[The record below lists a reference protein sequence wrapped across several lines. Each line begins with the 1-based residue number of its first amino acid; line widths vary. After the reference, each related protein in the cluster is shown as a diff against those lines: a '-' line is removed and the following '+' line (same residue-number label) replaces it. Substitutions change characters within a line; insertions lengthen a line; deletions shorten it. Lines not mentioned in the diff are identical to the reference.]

1 MPEAAGALGGFGALD
16 WAVVLG
22 ALVAVTLLGHRLA
35 GRQASIRDFF
45 LGGRRLPWYAVA
57 ASIVATEI
65 SAVTLVGLPSVVFRD
80 GGDLT
85 YLQIGLVGSLVARAL
100 IAAYLVPAY
109 YEREIYS
116 PYDYMGERLGGR
128 TRGLTTTLFAL
139 GGVLAQSARVYLIA
153 VVLEVILH
161 RELAWIEGATGLP
174 PLVSAV
180 AAITVVAV
188 LWTWMGGIA
197 TVVWTDAL
205 LFALFL
211 GAVAIALVTVVRGV
225 DGGASEVLAAGEAA
239 GKLRLFDLDPSPRKA
254 YTLWAAL
261 FAQSWAGVGAY
272 GVDQLMAQRLFCCRG
287 VREARRAILASYLG
301 MGITTLVGLT
311 GVALYA
317 WYRQHPLAGEA
328 LALYTEKPDRIFP
341 IFVLEAV
348 PAGFKGLIL
357 AGAFA
362 AAISSLD
369 SILAALSQTVLSAVW
384 LPWRE
389 RRGAPDDPARA
400 LAVSRLLVLGFG
412 ILLGVLAVAAEVAA
426 RHYGSVLD
434 LALAM
439 AGYTQGALL
448 AGFALA
454 FQRRDARVD
463 LAGGLA
469 WSAPLSLTAVLSVAW
484 PQDWALSVVLGA
496 GGFAMGLWCVLRLAR
511 DGVRALGG
519 LAALALATALL
530 AWNHAYGTTLAWPW
544 FVPVGAVYTY
554 VLARVLARRNDPDRS
569 EA

>member
-1 MPEAAGALGGFGALD
+1 MPGADGTLSGFGALD
-16 WAVVLG
+16 WAIVFGTL
-22 ALVAVTLLGHRLA
+22 ALVTVLGHRMA

-45 LGGRRLPWYAVA
+45 LGGRKLPWYAVS

-65 SAVTLVGLPSVVFRD
+65 SAVTLVGLPAVVFRE

-100 IAAYLVPAY
+100 IAVYLVPAY

-116 PYDYMGERLGGR
+116 PYDYMGARLGGGV
-128 TRGLTTTLFAL
+128 RGLTTALFAL

-153 VVLEVILH
+153 VVLEVILA
-161 RELAWIEGATGLP
+161 RELAWIEGATGLT
-174 PLVSAV
+174 PLVTAV
-180 AAITVVAV
+180 LAITAVAV

-211 GAVAIALVTVVRGV
+211 AAVGIGLWTVVRGV
-225 DGGASEVLAAGEAA
+225 DGGAREVLEVGSAA
-239 GKLRLFDLDPSPRKA
+239 GKLRLFDLDPDPRKA

-261 FAQSWAGVGAY
+261 LAQSWAGVGAY

-287 VREARRAILASYLG
+287 VREARRAILASYGG
-301 MGITTLVGLT
+301 MLVTVLVGLT

-317 WYRQHPLAGEA
+317 WYREHPLEGQA

-341 IFVLEAV
+341 IFVLQAV
-348 PAGFKGLIL
+348 PAGLKGLIL

-369 SILAALSQTVLSAVW
+369 SILAALAQTVLSAVW
-384 LPWRE
+384 IPWRA

-400 LAVSRLLVLGFG
+400 MAASRWLVLGFG
-412 ILLGVLAVAAEVAA
+412 VLLGFLAVAAEFAA
-426 RHYGSVLD
+426 AHYGSVLD

-454 FQRRDARVD
+454 FGRRPPGRD
-463 LAGGLA
+463 LASGFLWA
-469 WSAPLSLTAVLSVAW
+469 APLSLTAVLSVAW
-484 PQDWALSVVLGA
+484 PQAWAFWSVVGA
-496 GGFAMGLWCVLRLAR
+496 GGGAALLWCATRLRG
-511 DGVRALGG
+511 DGARALGG
-519 LAALALATALL
+519 LIALLAVTGLL
-530 AWNHAYGTTLAWPW
+530 AWNQARGTTLAWPW
-544 FVPVGAVYTY
+544 FVPVGCVYTY
-554 VLARVLARRNDPDRS
+554 VLARVLARRS
-569 EA
+569 

>member
-1 MPEAAGALGGFGALD
+1 MPEGDGSLGGFGALD
-16 WAVVLG
+16 WGIVFG
-22 ALVAVTLLGHRLA
+22 ALALVTLLGHLLA
-35 GRQASIRDFF
+35 GKQATIRDFF

-65 SAVTLVGLPSVVFRD
+65 SAVTLVGLPSVVFRE

-85 YLQIGLVGSLVARAL
+85 YLQIGLVGSLAARAL
-100 IAAYLVPAY
+100 IAVYLVPAY

-128 TRGLTTTLFAL
+128 VRGLTTALFAL

-153 VVLEVILH
+153 VVLEVILAP
-161 RELAWIEGATGLP
+161 ELARVEDLTGLP
-174 PLVSAV
+174 PLASAV
-180 AAITVVAV
+180 AAITAVAV

-211 GAVAIALVTVVRGV
+211 AAVALGLILAVRGV
-225 DGGASEVLAAGEAA
+225 DGGAREVLEVGAGA
-239 GKLRLFDLDPSPRKA
+239 GKLRLFDLDTDPRKA

-261 FAQSWAGVGAY
+261 LAQSWAGVGAY

-287 VREARRAILASYLG
+287 VGEARKAILWSYAG
-301 MGITTLVGLT
+301 MLVTVLVGLT
-311 GVALYA
+311 GVALFA
-317 WYRQHPLAGEA
+317 WYREHPLEGQA

-341 IFVLEAV
+341 IFVLQAV
-348 PAGFKGLIL
+348 PAGLKGLIL

-369 SILAALSQTVLSAVW
+369 SILAALAQTTLSALW
-384 LPWRE
+384 IPWRA
-389 RRGAPDDPARA
+389 RSGAADVPARA
-400 LAVSRLLVLGFG
+400 IAVSRWLVLGFG
-412 ILLGVLAVAAEVAA
+412 VLLGLLAVGAELAA

-448 AGFALA
+448 AGFVLA
-454 FQRRDARVD
+454 FGRGSPRRD
-463 LAGGLA
+463 LASGFQWA
-469 WSAPLSLTAVLSVAW
+469 APLSMTAVLSVAW
-484 PQDWALSVVLGA
+484 PQAWAFWTVTGVGSVAVL
-496 GGFAMGLWCVLRLAR
+496 LWCATRLRR
-511 DGVRALGG
+511 DRSRALPG
-519 LAALALATALL
+519 LAALLAVTALL
-530 AWNHAYGTTLAWPW
+530 AWNHARGTTLAWPW

-554 VLARVLARRNDPDRS
+554 ALSRLLARRTP
-569 EA
+569 APLP

>member
-1 MPEAAGALGGFGALD
+1 MAEANAALGGFGALD
-16 WAVVLG
+16 WGVVLG
-22 ALVAVTLLGHRLA
+22 ALLAVTLIGHRLA
-35 GRQASIRDFF
+35 GHQATMRDFF

-100 IAAYLVPAY
+100 IAVYLVPAY

-128 TRGLTTTLFAL
+128 TRGLTSTLFAL

-161 RELAWIEGATGLP
+161 RELAWVEAATGLP

-180 AAITVVAV
+180 GAITLVAV

-211 GAVAIALVTVVRGV
+211 GAVGIALAVVVRGV
-225 DGGASEVLAAGEAA
+225 DGGAREVLEVGAEA

-287 VREARRAILASYLG
+287 VRDARRAILASYAG

-317 WYRQHPLAGEA
+317 WYRQHPLTGEA

-369 SILAALSQTVLSAVW
+369 SILAALAQTVMSAVW

-389 RRGAPDDPARA
+389 RRGAPEDPARA
-400 LAVSRLLVLGFG
+400 LRVSRALVLAFG
-412 ILLGVLAVAAEVAA
+412 VLLGLLAVAAEVAA

-454 FQRRDARVD
+454 FGRRDGRRD
-463 LAGGLA
+463 LASGLA
-469 WSAPLSLTAVLSVAW
+469 WSAPLSLSAVLSVAW
-484 PQDWALSVVLGA
+484 PQRWAQAVVLGA
-496 GGFAMGLWCVLRLAR
+496 GALAAALWCATRLRREGA
-511 DGVRALGG
+511 RALGG
-519 LAALALATALL
+519 LVVLALATALL
-530 AWNHAYGTTLAWPW
+530 AANQAWGTTLAWPW

-554 VLARVLARRNDPDRS
+554 ALARLLARRTETERS
-569 EA
+569 AP

>member
-1 MPEAAGALGGFGALD
+1 MAEAGELGRFGALD
-16 WAVVLG
+16 WAIVLG
-22 ALVAVTLLGHRLA
+22 ALLVVTALGHVLS
-35 GRQASIRDFF
+35 GRQATIRDFF

-65 SAVTLVGLPSVVFRD
+65 SAVTLVGLPSVVFRE
-80 GGDLT
+80 GGNLT
-85 YLQIGLVGSLVARAL
+85 YLQIGLFGSLVARAL
-100 IAAYLVPAY
+100 IAIFLVPAY

-128 TRGLTTTLFAL
+128 VRGLTTALFAL

-153 VVLEVILH
+153 VVLEVILAE
-161 RELAWIEGATGLP
+161 ELSWIEGATGLP
-174 PLVSAV
+174 PLVTAV
-180 AAITVVAV
+180 GAITVVAV

-197 TVVWTDAL
+197 TVVWTDAF

-211 GAVAIALVTVVRGV
+211 SAVAIALWTVVRGV
-225 DGGASEVLAAGEAA
+225 DGGAREVLEVGSAA
-239 GKLRLFDLDPSPRKA
+239 GKLRLFDLDTDPKKA
-254 YTLWAAL
+254 YTIWAAL

-287 VREARRAILASYLG
+287 VREARLAILASYGG
-301 MGITTLVGLT
+301 MLVTVLVGLT

-317 WYRQHPLAGEA
+317 WYREHPLAGEA

-341 IFVLEAV
+341 IFVLQAV
-348 PAGFKGLIL
+348 PAGLKGLIL

-369 SILAALSQTVLSAVW
+369 SILAALAQTTLSAVW
-384 LPWRE
+384 LPARE
-389 RRGAPDDPARA
+389 RRGASDDPKRA
-400 LAVSRLLVLGFG
+400 LFVSRLLVLGFG
-412 ILLGVLAVAAEVAA
+412 LLLGALAVAAEFAA

-454 FQRRDARVD
+454 FQRRAPRRD
-463 LAGGLA
+463 LASGFVWA
-469 WSAPLSLTAVLSVAW
+469 APLSMTAVLSVAW
-484 PQDWALSVVLGA
+484 PQTWAFWVVVGS
-496 GGFAMGLWCVLRLAR
+496 GGLAALLWCATRLRR
-511 DGVRALGG
+511 EGPRALGG
-519 LAALALATALL
+519 LEVLIGVTALL
-530 AWNHAYGTTLAWPW
+530 AWNQARGTTLAWPW

-554 VLARVLARRNDPDRS
+554 VLSRVLARRTTG
-569 EA
+569 